1 MNKIKVVSNPYEK
14 KVTFSRYD
22 LSSDNWV
29 TINSENNPNS
39 KLVSA
44 VFQRGF
50 FPFKV
55 YDILKA
61 IEYDYYVPDEKIE
74 LIFEGPNDEKQQL
87 EEALKD
93 ECFSKIILSSSTSY
107 LENARDVLPEINRIF
122 RNLEPLII
130 KNIGESNKEIETQ
143 LKRFSDASGD
153 TVPIC
158 VLGTYSAGKSTFIN
172 ALIGQELLPSA
183 ETPVTAKIYKV
194 TASSYED
201 RAKISFVYKDE
212 RVVLTFHDDQVFYDG
227 LNINDSFGKKVNDIL
242 NTSFDSIISKLSKI
256 LETINNSTDKDVGD
270 IIEILVPFSKGI
282 LGDVGSKI
290 TIFDTPGSNSSTN
303 SKHSDVL
310 ANAMAGMSNGLP
322 VFVTDS
328 SSLDST
334 DNSNL
339 KEKLLS
345 VEGLDERFT
354 MIVVNKAEAAAL
366 SSTNLKSDSFR
377 DRIMRQ
383 AIPIELYAQG
393 IYYVSSILGLGSKLK
408 GHLEGEFYSEQFD
421 TYREKYSNPETK
433 YYKKLYEFD
442 ILPRQMS
449 NTVRATAEKSSDL
462 IYANS
467 GLLTIEDTIKTFVE
481 RYSHYD
487 KCQQAKALL
496 DKLLLKT
503 NAVITEKNEDLRS
516 REAEL
521 EASLDDQKLV
531 IVESLKSTSLS
542 MENDLLIQYPKEMKI
557 FQEDLI
563 KQINKDDV
571 LNRFND
577 IQTEILSLNA
587 TLNLTE
593 HQQIDISNLKLGN
606 ISNEVSNY
614 LSVTRENKTKR
625 INLENLASAQTVE
638 YFRNKFVEEL
648 YFSRVEFERISSIFW
663 ANHASEIKS
672 QFEAIISGDLGLE
685 PEKRQ
690 KLSQLI
696 LSYEEIDFTQ
706 LNLEK
711 FSKEELSYV
720 FRLGDFTLKSS
731 KVNTSGLKKTY
742 NDLFKSKMTEFAGNI
757 CSEHEKAFKMWLFNL
772 TSIIVQN
779 IIEFS
784 PELSALNAKIQ
795 RTKNE
800 VASLEEQQQQIE
812 NYTNQIKRMITWK

>member
-14 KVTFSRYD
+14 IVTFSRYD
-22 LSSDNWV
+22 LSSESWI
-29 TINSENNPNS
+29 TINSENNSNS

-55 YDILKA
+55 YDILKE
-61 IEYDYYVPDEKIE
+61 IENEYSVPDEKLE

-93 ECFSKIILSSSTSY
+93 ERFSNIILSSSTSY

-130 KNIGESNKEIETQ
+130 KNIGESNKEIEAQ

-183 ETPVTAKIYKV
+183 EIPVTAKIYKV
-194 TASSYED
+194 TASPYED
-201 RAKISFVYKDE
+201 RAKISFIFKDD

-227 LNINDSFGKKVNDIL
+227 LNETDAFGKEINEIL
-242 NTSFDSIISKLSKI
+242 NDSFDSIISKLRAV
-256 LETINNSTDKDVGD
+256 LEVINDFADEGVGD
-270 IIEILVPFSKGI
+270 LIEILVPFSKGI
-282 LGDVGSKI
+282 LGDEGSKI

-303 SKHSDVL
+303 SKHSEVL

-339 KEKLLS
+339 KEKLIS

-354 MIVVNKAEAAAL
+354 MIVVNKAEAADL
-366 SSTNLKSDSFR
+366 SLTNFKRDSFR
-377 DRIMRQ
+377 NKIMNQ
-383 AIPIELYAQG
+383 AVPRELYAQG
-393 IYYVSSILGLGSKLK
+393 IYYVSSILGLGAKLK

-433 YYKKLYEFD
+433 YYKKLYDFD

-467 GLLTIEDTIKTFVE
+467 GLLTVE
-481 RYSHYD
+481 
-487 KCQQAKALL
+487 
-496 DKLLLKT
+496 
-503 NAVITEKNEDLRS
+503 
-516 REAEL
+516 
-521 EASLDDQKLV
+521 V
-531 IVESLKSTSLS
+531 IVERLKSTSLS
-542 MENDLLIQYPKEMKI
+542 QKNDLLIKYPKEMKI
-557 FQEDLI
+557 FQEDLM
-563 KQINKDDV
+563 KQINKEDV

-577 IQTEILSLNA
+577 IQTEILSLNP

-593 HQQIDISNLKLGN
+593 HQQIDISNLKLEN
-606 ISNEVSNY
+606 ISNEVSSY
-614 LSVTRENKTKR
+614 FSITRENKTKK
-625 INLENLASAQTVE
+625 INLENLASAQTVD

-648 YFSRVEFERISSIFW
+648 CFSRIEFERISSSFW
-663 ANHASEIKS
+663 SNHASEIKS
-672 QFEAIISGDLGLE
+672 HFERIISGDVGLE

-731 KVNTSGLKKTY
+731 KVNASGLKKTY
-742 NDLFKSKMTEFAGNI
+742 NDLFKSKMTEFTGSI
-757 CSEHEKAFKMWLFNL
+757 CSEHEKAFKIWLVNL

-795 RTKNE
+795 RTRNE

>member
-14 KVTFSRYD
+14 TVTFSRYD

-44 VFQRGF
+44 LFQRGF

-55 YDILKA
+55 YDILKE
-61 IEYDYYVPDEKIE
+61 IENEYSIPDEKLE

-93 ECFSKIILSSSTSY
+93 ELFSNIILSSSTSY

-130 KNIGESNKEIETQ
+130 KNIGESNKEIEAQ

-201 RAKISFVYKDE
+201 RAKFSFVYKDE
-212 RVVLTFHDDQVFYDG
+212 RVILTFHDDQVFCDG
-227 LNINDSFGKKVNDIL
+227 LNVTDPFGKEVNDIL
-242 NTSFDSIISKLSKI
+242 LDSFDSIISKLHAV
-256 LETINNSTDKDVGD
+256 LEVINDFADEGVGD
-270 IIEILVPFSKGI
+270 LIEINVPFSKGI
-282 LGDVGSKI
+282 LGDVSSKI

-303 SKHSDVL
+303 SQHSEVL

-328 SSLDST
+328 SSLDSK

-339 KEKLLS
+339 KEKLIS
-345 VEGLDERFT
+345 VDGLDERFT
-354 MIVVNKAEAAAL
+354 MIVVNKAEAADL
-366 SSTNLKSDSFR
+366 SLANFKRDSFR
-377 DRIMRQ
+377 NKIMKQVVPR
-383 AIPIELYAQG
+383 ELYAQG
-393 IYYVSSILGLGSKLK
+393 IYYVSSILGLGAKLK
-408 GHLEGEFYSEQFD
+408 GHLEGGFYSEQFD

-449 NTVRATAEKSSDL
+449 STVRATAEKSSDL

-467 GLLTIEDTIKTFVE
+467 GLLTIEDTIKTFVD

-503 NAVITEKNEDLRS
+503 NAVITEKNVDLHS

-521 EASLDDQKLV
+521 EANLDDQKFV

-542 MENDLLIQYPKEMKI
+542 MENDLLVQYPKEMKI

-577 IQTEILSLNA
+577 IQSEILSLNA

-614 LSVTRENKTKR
+614 LSLTRENKTKR

-663 ANHASEIKS
+663 ANNASEIKS

-696 LSYEEIDFTQ
+696 LSYEEIDFGQ

-720 FRLGDFTLKSS
+720 FRLGDFTLRSS
-731 KVNTSGLKKTY
+731 KVNASGLKRTF
-742 NDLFKSKMTEFAGNI
+742 NDLFKSKMTEFAGSI

-784 PELSALNAKIQ
+784 PELSVLNAKIQ

>member
-14 KVTFSRYD
+14 TVTFSRYD
-22 LSSDNWV
+22 LSSESWI
-29 TINSENNPNS
+29 TINSENNSNS

-55 YDILKA
+55 YDILKE
-61 IEYDYYVPDEKIE
+61 IENEYSVPDEKIE

-242 NTSFDSIISKLSKI
+242 NTSYDSIISKLSKI

-303 SKHSDVL
+303 RHHSEVL

-696 LSYEEIDFTQ
+696 LSYEEIDFGQ

-720 FRLGDFTLKSS
+720 FRLGDFSLRSS
-731 KVNTSGLKKTY
+731 KVNASGLRSTF
-742 NDLFKSKMTEFAGNI
+742 NDLFKSKMTEFAGSI

>member
-303 SKHSDVL
+303 RHHSEVL

-421 TYREKYSNPETK
+421 TYREKYSNPETE

-696 LSYEEIDFTQ
+696 LSYEEIDFGQ

-720 FRLGDFTLKSS
+720 FRLGDFSLRSS
-731 KVNTSGLKKTY
+731 KVNASGLRSTF
-742 NDLFKSKMTEFAGNI
+742 NDLFKSKMTEFAGSI

>member
-14 KVTFSRYD
+14 TVTFSRYD
-22 LSSDNWV
+22 LSSESWI
-29 TINSENNPNS
+29 TINSENNSNS

-55 YDILKA
+55 YDILKE
-61 IEYDYYVPDEKIE
+61 IENEYAVPDEKLE

-87 EEALKD
+87 DEALKD
-93 ECFSKIILSSSTSY
+93 ERFSNIILSSSTNY

-130 KNIGESNKEIETQ
+130 KNIGESNKEIEAQ

-183 ETPVTAKIYKV
+183 EIPVTAKIYKV
-194 TASSYED
+194 TASLYED
-201 RAKISFVYKDE
+201 RAKISFIFKDD

-227 LNINDSFGKKVNDIL
+227 LNETDAFGKEINEIL
-242 NTSFDSIISKLSKI
+242 NDSFDSIISKLHAV
-256 LETINNSTDKDVGD
+256 LEVINDFADEGVGD
-270 IIEILVPFSKGI
+270 LIEILVPFSKGI

-303 SKHSDVL
+303 SQHSEVL

-328 SSLDST
+328 SSLDSK

-339 KEKLLS
+339 KEKLIS
-345 VEGLDERFT
+345 VDGLDERFT
-354 MIVVNKAEAAAL
+354 MIVVNKAEAADL
-366 SSTNLKSDSFR
+366 SLANFKRDSFR
-377 DRIMRQ
+377 NKIMNQVVPR
-383 AIPIELYAQG
+383 ELYAQG

-408 GHLEGEFYSEQFD
+408 GHLEGGFYSEQFD

-467 GLLTIEDTIKTFVE
+467 GLLTIEDSIKTFVD

-503 NAVITEKNEDLRS
+503 NAVIAEKNEDLHS

-521 EASLDDQKLV
+521 EANLDDQKSV
-531 IVESLKSTSLS
+531 IVERLKSTSLS
-542 MENDLLIQYPKEMKI
+542 QKNDLFIKYPKEMKI
-557 FQEDLI
+557 FQERLM
-563 KQINKDDV
+563 KQIEKGDV
-571 LNRFND
+571 LNRYNE
-577 IQTEILSLNA
+577 IHKEILSLNP

-606 ISNEVSNY
+606 ISNEFSNY
-614 LSVTRENKTKR
+614 LSVTRENKTKK
-625 INLENLASAQTVE
+625 ITIENLASAQTVDC
-638 YFRNKFVEEL
+638 FRNQFVEEL
-648 YFSRVEFERISSIFW
+648 YLSRVEFERISSSFW

-690 KLSQLI
+690 KLSHLI
-696 LSYEEIDFTQ
+696 LSYEEINFGQ

-720 FRLGDFTLKSS
+720 FRLGDFTLRSS
-731 KVNTSGLKKTY
+731 KVNASGLKRTF
-742 NDLFKSKMTEFAGNI
+742 NDLFKSKMTEFAGSI

>member
-1 MNKIKVVSNPYEK
+1 M
-14 KVTFSRYD
+14 
-22 LSSDNWV
+22 
-29 TINSENNPNS
+29 
-39 KLVSA
+39 
-44 VFQRGF
+44 
-50 FPFKV
+50 
-55 YDILKA
+55 
-61 IEYDYYVPDEKIE
+61 
-74 LIFEGPNDEKQQL
+74 
-87 EEALKD
+87 
-93 ECFSKIILSSSTSY
+93 
-107 LENARDVLPEINRIF
+107 
-122 RNLEPLII
+122 
-130 KNIGESNKEIETQ
+130 
-143 LKRFSDASGD
+143 
-153 TVPIC
+153 
-158 VLGTYSAGKSTFIN
+158 
-172 ALIGQELLPSA
+172 
-183 ETPVTAKIYKV
+183 
-194 TASSYED
+194 
-201 RAKISFVYKDE
+201 
-212 RVVLTFHDDQVFYDG
+212 
-227 LNINDSFGKKVNDIL
+227 
-242 NTSFDSIISKLSKI
+242 
-256 LETINNSTDKDVGD
+256 
-270 IIEILVPFSKGI
+270 
-282 LGDVGSKI
+282 
-290 TIFDTPGSNSSTN
+290 
-303 SKHSDVL
+303 
-310 ANAMAGMSNGLP
+310 
-322 VFVTDS
+322 
-328 SSLDST
+328 
-334 DNSNL
+334 
-339 KEKLLS
+339 
-345 VEGLDERFT
+345 
-354 MIVVNKAEAAAL
+354 
-366 SSTNLKSDSFR
+366 
-377 DRIMRQ
+377 
-383 AIPIELYAQG
+383 
-393 IYYVSSILGLGSKLK
+393 
-408 GHLEGEFYSEQFD
+408 
-421 TYREKYSNPETK
+421 
-433 YYKKLYEFD
+433 YEFD

-696 LSYEEIDFTQ
+696 LSYEEIDFGQ

-720 FRLGDFTLKSS
+720 FRLGDFSLRSS
-731 KVNTSGLKKTY
+731 KVNASGLRSTF
-742 NDLFKSKMTEFAGNI
+742 NDLFKSKMTEFAGSI

>member
-14 KVTFSRYD
+14 TVTFSRYD

-29 TINSENNPNS
+29 TINSDNNSNS

-55 YDILKA
+55 YDILKE
-61 IEYDYYVPDEKIE
+61 IENEYSVPDEKLE

-93 ECFSKIILSSSTSY
+93 ERFSNIILSSSTSY

-130 KNIGESNKEIETQ
+130 KNIGESNKEIEAQ

-194 TASSYED
+194 TASTYED
-201 RAKISFVYKDE
+201 RAKISFIFKDE
-212 RVVLTFHDDQVFYDG
+212 RVGLSFYDDQVFYDG
-227 LNINDSFGKKVNDIL
+227 LNETDAFGKEINEIL
-242 NTSFDSIISKLSKI
+242 NESFDSIISKLHAV
-256 LETINNSTDKDVGD
+256 LEVINDFADEGVGD
-270 IIEILVPFSKGI
+270 LIEILVPFSKGI

-303 SKHSDVL
+303 SQHSEVL

-339 KEKLLS
+339 KEKLIS

-354 MIVVNKAEAAAL
+354 MIVVNKAEAADL
-366 SSTNLKSDSFR
+366 SLTNFKRDSFR
-377 DRIMRQ
+377 NKIMNQ
-383 AIPIELYAQG
+383 AVPRELYAQG
-393 IYYVSSILGLGSKLK
+393 IYYVSSILGLGAKLN

-467 GLLTIEDTIKTFVE
+467 GLLTIEDSIKTFVD

-496 DKLLLKT
+496 DKLLLRT

-521 EASLDDQKLV
+521 EANLDGQKSV
-531 IVESLKSTSLS
+531 IVERLKSTSLS
-542 MENDLLIQYPKEMKI
+542 QKKDLLIKYPKEMKI
-557 FQEDLI
+557 FQEDLM
-563 KQINKDDV
+563 KQINKEDV

-577 IQTEILSLNA
+577 IQTEILSLNP

-593 HQQIDISNLKLGN
+593 HQQIDISNLKLEN
-606 ISNEVSNY
+606 ISNEVSSY
-614 LSVTRENKTKR
+614 FSITRENKTKK
-625 INLENLASAQTVE
+625 INLENLASAQTVD

-648 YFSRVEFERISSIFW
+648 CFSRIDFERISSSFW
-663 ANHASEIKS
+663 SNHASEIKS
-672 QFEAIISGDLGLE
+672 HFERIISGDVGLE

-731 KVNTSGLKKTY
+731 KVNASGLKKTY
-742 NDLFKSKMTEFAGNI
+742 NDLFKSKMTEFTGSI

-784 PELSALNAKIQ
+784 PELSALNVKIQ
-795 RTKNE
+795 RTRNE

>member
-14 KVTFSRYD
+14 IVTFSRYD
-22 LSSDNWV
+22 LSSESWI
-29 TINSENNPNS
+29 TINSENNSNS

-55 YDILKA
+55 YDILKE
-61 IEYDYYVPDEKIE
+61 IENEYSVPDEKLEI
-74 LIFEGPNDEKQQL
+74 IFEGPNDEKQQL
-87 EEALKD
+87 DEALKD
-93 ECFSKIILSSSTSY
+93 ERFSNIILSSSTNY

-130 KNIGESNKEIETQ
+130 KNIGESNKEIEAQ

-183 ETPVTAKIYKV
+183 EIPVTAKIYKV
-194 TASSYED
+194 TASLYED
-201 RAKISFVYKDE
+201 RAKISFIFKDD

-227 LNINDSFGKKVNDIL
+227 LNETDAFGKEINEIL
-242 NTSFDSIISKLSKI
+242 NDSFDSIISKLHAV
-256 LETINNSTDKDVGD
+256 LEVINDFADEGVGD
-270 IIEILVPFSKGI
+270 LIEILVPFSKGI

-303 SKHSDVL
+303 SQHSEVL

-328 SSLDST
+328 SSLDSK

-339 KEKLLS
+339 KEKLIS
-345 VEGLDERFT
+345 VDGLDERFT
-354 MIVVNKAEAAAL
+354 MIVVNKAEAADL
-366 SSTNLKSDSFR
+366 SLANFKRDSFR
-377 DRIMRQ
+377 NKIMNQVVPR
-383 AIPIELYAQG
+383 ELYAQG

-408 GHLEGEFYSEQFD
+408 GHLEGGFYSEQFD

-467 GLLTIEDTIKTFVE
+467 GLLTIEDSIKTFVD

-503 NAVITEKNEDLRS
+503 NAVIAEKNEDLHS

-521 EASLDDQKLV
+521 EANLDDQKSV
-531 IVESLKSTSLS
+531 IVERLKSTSLS
-542 MENDLLIQYPKEMKI
+542 QKNDLLIKYPKEMKI
-557 FQEDLI
+557 FQERLM
-563 KQINKDDV
+563 KQIEKGDV
-571 LNRFND
+571 LNRYNE
-577 IQTEILSLNA
+577 IHKEILSLNP

-606 ISNEVSNY
+606 ISNEFSNY
-614 LSVTRENKTKR
+614 LSVTRENKTKK
-625 INLENLASAQTVE
+625 ITIENLASAQTVDC
-638 YFRNKFVEEL
+638 FRNQFVEEL
-648 YFSRVEFERISSIFW
+648 YLSRVEFERISSSFW

-690 KLSQLI
+690 KLSHLI
-696 LSYEEIDFTQ
+696 LSYEEINFGQ

-720 FRLGDFTLKSS
+720 FRLGDFTLRSS
-731 KVNTSGLKKTY
+731 KVNASGLKRTF
-742 NDLFKSKMTEFAGNI
+742 NDLFKSKMTEFAGSI

>member
-14 KVTFSRYD
+14 TVTFSRYD
-22 LSSDNWV
+22 LSSESWI
-29 TINSENNPNS
+29 TINSENNSNS

-55 YDILKA
+55 YDILKE
-61 IEYDYYVPDEKIE
+61 IENEYAVPDEKLE

-87 EEALKD
+87 DEALKD
-93 ECFSKIILSSSTSY
+93 ERFSNIILSSSTNY

-130 KNIGESNKEIETQ
+130 KNIGESNKEIEAQ

-194 TASSYED
+194 TASTYED
-201 RAKISFVYKDE
+201 RAKISFIFKDE
-212 RVVLTFHDDQVFYDG
+212 RVVLSFYDDQVFYDG
-227 LNINDSFGKKVNDIL
+227 LNETDAFGKEINEIL
-242 NTSFDSIISKLSKI
+242 NESFDSIISKLHAV
-256 LETINNSTDKDVGD
+256 LEVINDFADEGVGD
-270 IIEILVPFSKGI
+270 LIEILVPFSKGI

-303 SKHSDVL
+303 SQHSEVL

-328 SSLDST
+328 SSLDSK

-339 KEKLLS
+339 KEKLIS
-345 VEGLDERFT
+345 VDGLDERFT
-354 MIVVNKAEAAAL
+354 MIVVNKAEAADL
-366 SSTNLKSDSFR
+366 SLANFKRDSFR
-377 DRIMRQ
+377 NKIMNQVVPR
-383 AIPIELYAQG
+383 ELYAQG

-408 GHLEGEFYSEQFD
+408 GHLEGGFYSEQFD

-467 GLLTIEDTIKTFVE
+467 GLLTIEDSIKTFVD

-496 DKLLLKT
+496 DKLLLRT

-521 EASLDDQKLV
+521 EANLDGQKSV
-531 IVESLKSTSLS
+531 IVERLKSTSLS
-542 MENDLLIQYPKEMKI
+542 QKNDLLIKYPKEMQI
-557 FQEDLI
+557 FQEQLMKHI
-563 KQINKDDV
+563 EKDDV
-571 LNRFND
+571 LDRYNE
-577 IQTEILSLNA
+577 IHKEILSLNP

-606 ISNEVSNY
+606 ISNEFSNY
-614 LSVTRENKTKR
+614 LSVTRENKTKK
-625 INLENLASAQTVE
+625 ITIENLASAQTVDC
-638 YFRNKFVEEL
+638 FRNQFVEEL
-648 YFSRVEFERISSIFW
+648 YLSRVEFERISSSFW

-690 KLSQLI
+690 KLSHLI
-696 LSYEEIDFTQ
+696 LSYEEINFGQ

-720 FRLGDFTLKSS
+720 FRLGDFTLRSS
-731 KVNTSGLKKTY
+731 KVNASGLKRTF
-742 NDLFKSKMTEFAGNI
+742 NDLFKSKMTEFAGSI

>member
-14 KVTFSRYD
+14 TVTFSRYD
-22 LSSDNWV
+22 LSSESWI
-29 TINSENNPNS
+29 TINSENNSNS

-55 YDILKA
+55 YDILKE
-61 IEYDYYVPDEKIE
+61 IENEYSVPDEKLE

-93 ECFSKIILSSSTSY
+93 ERFSNIILSSSTSY

-130 KNIGESNKEIETQ
+130 KNIGESNKEIEAQ

-194 TASSYED
+194 TASPYED
-201 RAKISFVYKDE
+201 RAKISFVFKDE
-212 RVVLTFHDDQVFYDG
+212 RVVLSFYDDQVFYDG
-227 LNINDSFGKKVNDIL
+227 LNETDAFGKEINEIL
-242 NTSFDSIISKLSKI
+242 NESFDSIISKLHAV
-256 LETINNSTDKDVGD
+256 LEVINDFADEGVGD
-270 IIEILVPFSKGI
+270 LIEILVPFSKGI
-282 LGDVGSKI
+282 LGDVDSKI

-303 SKHSDVL
+303 SQHSEVL
-310 ANAMAGMSNGLP
+310 VNAMAGMSNGLP

-339 KEKLLS
+339 KEKLIS

-377 DRIMRQ
+377 DRIMNQ
-383 AIPIELYAQG
+383 AIPRELYAQG
-393 IYYVSSILGLGSKLK
+393 IYYVSSILGLGAKLN

-467 GLLTIEDTIKTFVE
+467 GLLTIEDSIKTFVD

-496 DKLLLKT
+496 DKLLLRT
-503 NAVITEKNEDLRS
+503 NAVIAEKNEDLRS

-521 EASLDDQKLV
+521 EANLDGKKSV
-531 IVESLKSTSLS
+531 IVERLKSTSLS
-542 MENDLLIQYPKEMKI
+542 QKNDLLIKYPKEMKI
-557 FQEDLI
+557 FQEDLM

-577 IQTEILSLNA
+577 IQTEILSLNP

-614 LSVTRENKTKR
+614 FGVTRENKTKK
-625 INLENLASAQTVE
+625 INLENLASAQTVD

-648 YFSRVEFERISSIFW
+648 YFSRIEFERISSSFW
-663 ANHASEIKS
+663 SNHASEIKS
-672 QFEAIISGDLGLE
+672 HFERIISGDLGLE

-731 KVNTSGLKKTY
+731 KVNASGLKKTY
-742 NDLFKSKMTEFAGNI
+742 NDLFKSKMTEFAGSI

>member
-1 MNKIKVVSNPYEK
+1 MNKIKVISNPYEK
-14 KVTFSRYD
+14 TVTFSRYD

-29 TINSENNPNS
+29 TINSENNSNS
-39 KLVSA
+39 KLVSSL
-44 VFQRGF
+44 FQRGF

-55 YDILKA
+55 YDILKE
-61 IEYDYYVPDEKIE
+61 IENEYSIPDEKLE

-93 ECFSKIILSSSTSY
+93 ERFSNIILSSSTNY

-183 ETPVTAKIYKV
+183 ETPVTSKIYKV

-227 LNINDSFGKKVNDIL
+227 LNETDVFGKELNEILNDSFE
-242 NTSFDSIISKLSKI
+242 SIVSKI
-256 LETINNSTDKDVGD
+256 HAVLEVINDFADEGVGD
-270 IIEILVPFSKGI
+270 LIEILVPFSKGI
-282 LGDVGSKI
+282 LGDIGSKI

-303 SKHSDVL
+303 SQHSEVL
-310 ANAMAGMSNGLP
+310 ANAMEGMSNGLP

-339 KEKLLS
+339 KERLIS

-354 MIVVNKAEAAAL
+354 MIVVNKAEAADL
-366 SSTNLKSDSFR
+366 SLTNFKRESFR
-377 DRIMRQ
+377 NKIMNQ
-383 AIPIELYAQG
+383 AVPRELYAQG

-449 NTVRATAEKSSDL
+449 STVRATAEKSSDL

-467 GLLTIEDTIKTFVE
+467 GLLTIEDTIKTFVD

-516 REAEL
+516 RETEL

-563 KQINKDDV
+563 KQINKDNV

-614 LSVTRENKTKR
+614 FSISRENKTKK

-648 YFSRVEFERISSIFW
+648 YFSRVEFERISSSFW

-696 LSYEEIDFTQ
+696 LSYEEIDFGQ

-720 FRLGDFTLKSS
+720 FRLGDFTLRSS
-731 KVNTSGLKKTY
+731 KVNASGLKRTF
-742 NDLFKSKMTEFAGNI
+742 NDLFKSKMTEFAGSI

>member
-14 KVTFSRYD
+14 TVTFSRYD
-22 LSSDNWV
+22 LSSESWI
-29 TINSENNPNS
+29 TINSENNSNS

-55 YDILKA
+55 YDILKE
-61 IEYDYYVPDEKIE
+61 IENEYSVPDEKLEI
-74 LIFEGPNDEKQQL
+74 IFEGPNDEKQQL

-93 ECFSKIILSSSTSY
+93 ERFSNIILSSSTSY

-130 KNIGESNKEIETQ
+130 KNIGESNKEIEAQ

-194 TASSYED
+194 TASTYED
-201 RAKISFVYKDE
+201 RAKISFIFKDE
-212 RVVLTFHDDQVFYDG
+212 RVGLSFYDDQVFYDG
-227 LNINDSFGKKVNDIL
+227 LNETDAFGKEINEIL
-242 NTSFDSIISKLSKI
+242 NESFDSIISKLHAV
-256 LETINNSTDKDVGD
+256 LEVINDFADEGVGD
-270 IIEILVPFSKGI
+270 LIEILVPFSKGI

-303 SKHSDVL
+303 SQHSEVL

-339 KEKLLS
+339 KEKLIS

-354 MIVVNKAEAAAL
+354 MIVVNKAEAADL
-366 SSTNLKSDSFR
+366 SLTNFKRDSFR
-377 DRIMRQ
+377 NKIMNQ
-383 AIPIELYAQG
+383 AVPRELYAQG
-393 IYYVSSILGLGSKLK
+393 IYYVSSILGLGAKLNW
-408 GHLEGEFYSEQFD
+408 HLEGEFYSEQFD

-442 ILPRQMS
+442 ILPKQMS

-467 GLLTIEDTIKTFVE
+467 GLLTIEDSIKTFVD

-496 DKLLLKT
+496 DKLLLRT

-521 EASLDDQKLV
+521 EANLDGQKSV
-531 IVESLKSTSLS
+531 IVERLKSTSLS
-542 MENDLLIQYPKEMKI
+542 QKNDLLIKYPKEMKI
-557 FQEDLI
+557 FQERLM
-563 KQINKDDV
+563 KQIEKGDV
-571 LNRFND
+571 LDRYNE
-577 IQTEILSLNA
+577 IHKEILSLNP

-614 LSVTRENKTKR
+614 FSVTRENKTKK
-625 INLENLASAQTVE
+625 INLENLASAQTVD

-648 YFSRVEFERISSIFW
+648 YFSRIEFERISSSFW
-663 ANHASEIKS
+663 SNHASEIKS
-672 QFEAIISGDLGLE
+672 HFERIISGDLGLE

-731 KVNTSGLKKTY
+731 KVNASGLKRTY
-742 NDLFKSKMTEFAGNI
+742 NDLFKSKMTEFAGSI
-757 CSEHEKAFKMWLFNL
+757 CSEHEKAFKIWLVNL

-784 PELSALNAKIQ
+784 PELSALNTKIQ
-795 RTKNE
+795 RTRNE

-812 NYTNQIKRMITWK
+812 NYTNQIKQMITWK

>member
-14 KVTFSRYD
+14 TVTFCRYD
-22 LSSDNWV
+22 LSSESWI
-29 TINSENNPNS
+29 TINSENNSNS

-55 YDILKA
+55 YDILKE
-61 IEYDYYVPDEKIE
+61 IENEYAVPDEKLE

-87 EEALKD
+87 DEALKD
-93 ECFSKIILSSSTSY
+93 ERFSNIILSSSTNY

-130 KNIGESNKEIETQ
+130 KNIGESNKEIEAQ

-183 ETPVTAKIYKV
+183 ETPVTAKIYKI
-194 TASSYED
+194 TASTYED
-201 RAKISFVYKDE
+201 RAKISFIFKDD

-227 LNINDSFGKKVNDIL
+227 LNETDAFGKEINEIL
-242 NTSFDSIISKLSKI
+242 NDSFDSIISKLHAV
-256 LETINNSTDKDVGD
+256 LEVINDFADEGVGD
-270 IIEILVPFSKGI
+270 LIEILVPFSKGI

-303 SKHSDVL
+303 SQHSEVL

-328 SSLDST
+328 SSLDSK

-339 KEKLLS
+339 KEKLIS
-345 VEGLDERFT
+345 VDGLDERFT
-354 MIVVNKAEAAAL
+354 MIVVNKAEAADL
-366 SSTNLKSDSFR
+366 SLANFKRDSFR
-377 DRIMRQ
+377 NKIMNQVVPR
-383 AIPIELYAQG
+383 ELYAQG

-408 GHLEGEFYSEQFD
+408 GHLEGGFYSEQFD

-467 GLLTIEDTIKTFVE
+467 GLLTIEDSIKTFVD

-503 NAVITEKNEDLRS
+503 NAVIAEKNEDLHS

-521 EASLDDQKLV
+521 EANLDDQKSV
-531 IVESLKSTSLS
+531 IVERLKSTSLS
-542 MENDLLIQYPKEMKI
+542 QKNDLLIKYPKEMKI
-557 FQEDLI
+557 FQERLM
-563 KQINKDDV
+563 KQIEKGDV
-571 LNRFND
+571 LNRYNE
-577 IQTEILSLNA
+577 IHKEILSLNP

-606 ISNEVSNY
+606 ISNEFSNY
-614 LSVTRENKTKR
+614 LSVTRENKTKK
-625 INLENLASAQTVE
+625 ITIENLASAQTVDC
-638 YFRNKFVEEL
+638 FRNQFVEEL
-648 YFSRVEFERISSIFW
+648 YLSRVEFERISSSFW

-690 KLSQLI
+690 KLSHLI
-696 LSYEEIDFTQ
+696 LSYEEINFGQ

-720 FRLGDFTLKSS
+720 FRLGDFTLRSS
-731 KVNTSGLKKTY
+731 KVNASGLKRTF
-742 NDLFKSKMTEFAGNI
+742 NDLFKSKMTEFAGSI

>member
-14 KVTFSRYD
+14 TVTFSRYD
-22 LSSDNWV
+22 LSSESWI
-29 TINSENNPNS
+29 TINSENNSNS

-55 YDILKA
+55 YDILKE
-61 IEYDYYVPDEKIE
+61 IENEYAVPDEKLE

-87 EEALKD
+87 DEALKD
-93 ECFSKIILSSSTSY
+93 ERFSNIILSSSTNY

-130 KNIGESNKEIETQ
+130 KNIGESNKEIEAQ

-183 ETPVTAKIYKV
+183 ETPVTAKIYKI
-194 TASSYED
+194 TASTYED
-201 RAKISFVYKDE
+201 RAKISFIFKDD

-227 LNINDSFGKKVNDIL
+227 LNETDAFGKEINEIL
-242 NTSFDSIISKLSKI
+242 NDSFDSIISKLHAV
-256 LETINNSTDKDVGD
+256 LEVINDFADEGVGD
-270 IIEILVPFSKGI
+270 LIEILVPFSKGI

-303 SKHSDVL
+303 SQHSEVL

-328 SSLDST
+328 SSLDSK

-339 KEKLLS
+339 KEKLIS
-345 VEGLDERFT
+345 VDGLDERFT
-354 MIVVNKAEAAAL
+354 MIVVNKAEAADL
-366 SSTNLKSDSFR
+366 SLANFKRDSFR
-377 DRIMRQ
+377 NKIMNQVVPR
-383 AIPIELYAQG
+383 ELYAQG

-408 GHLEGEFYSEQFD
+408 GHLEGGFYSEQFD

-467 GLLTIEDTIKTFVE
+467 GLLTIEDSIKTFVD

-503 NAVITEKNEDLRS
+503 NAVIAEKNEDLHS

-521 EASLDDQKLV
+521 EANLDDQKSV
-531 IVESLKSTSLS
+531 IVERLKSTSLS
-542 MENDLLIQYPKEMKI
+542 QKNDLLIKYPKEMKI
-557 FQEDLI
+557 FQERLM
-563 KQINKDDV
+563 KQIEKGDV
-571 LNRFND
+571 LNRYNE
-577 IQTEILSLNA
+577 IHKEILSLNP

-606 ISNEVSNY
+606 ISNEFSNY
-614 LSVTRENKTKR
+614 LSVTRENKTKK
-625 INLENLASAQTVE
+625 ITIENLASAQTVDC
-638 YFRNKFVEEL
+638 FRNQFVEEL
-648 YFSRVEFERISSIFW
+648 YLSRVEFERISSSFW

-690 KLSQLI
+690 KLSHLI
-696 LSYEEIDFTQ
+696 LSYEEINFGQ

-720 FRLGDFTLKSS
+720 FRLGDFTLRSS
-731 KVNTSGLKKTY
+731 KVNASGLKRTF
-742 NDLFKSKMTEFAGNI
+742 NDLFKSKMTKFAGSI

>member
-14 KVTFSRYD
+14 TVTFSRYD
-22 LSSDNWV
+22 LSSESWI
-29 TINSENNPNS
+29 TINSENNSNS

-55 YDILKA
+55 YDILKE
-61 IEYDYYVPDEKIE
+61 IENEYSVPDEKLEI
-74 LIFEGPNDEKQQL
+74 IFEGPNDEKQQL

-93 ECFSKIILSSSTSY
+93 ERFSNIILSSSTSY
-107 LENARDVLPEINRIF
+107 LENARDVLPEINRFF

-130 KNIGESNKEIETQ
+130 KNIGESNKEIEAQ

-194 TASSYED
+194 TASTYED
-201 RAKISFVYKDE
+201 RAKISFIFKDE
-212 RVVLTFHDDQVFYDG
+212 RVGLSFYDDQVFYDG
-227 LNINDSFGKKVNDIL
+227 LNETDAFGKEINEIL
-242 NTSFDSIISKLSKI
+242 NESFDSIISKLHAV
-256 LETINNSTDKDVGD
+256 LEVINDFADEGVGD
-270 IIEILVPFSKGI
+270 LIEILVPFSKGI

-290 TIFDTPGSNSSTN
+290 TIFDTSGSNSSTN
-303 SKHSDVL
+303 SQHSEVL

-339 KEKLLS
+339 KEKLIS

-354 MIVVNKAEAAAL
+354 MIVVNKAEAADL
-366 SSTNLKSDSFR
+366 SLTNFKRDSFR
-377 DRIMRQ
+377 NKIMNQ
-383 AIPIELYAQG
+383 AVPRELYAQG
-393 IYYVSSILGLGSKLK
+393 IYYVSSILGLGAKLN

-467 GLLTIEDTIKTFVE
+467 GLLTIEDSIKTFVD

-496 DKLLLKT
+496 DKLLLRT

-521 EASLDDQKLV
+521 EANLDGQKSV
-531 IVESLKSTSLS
+531 IVERLKSTSLS
-542 MENDLLIQYPKEMKI
+542 PKNDLLIKYPKEMKI
-557 FQEDLI
+557 FQERLM
-563 KQINKDDV
+563 KQIEKGDV
-571 LNRFND
+571 LDRYNE
-577 IQTEILSLNA
+577 IHKEILSLNP

-614 LSVTRENKTKR
+614 FSVTRENKTKK
-625 INLENLASAQTVE
+625 INLENLASAQTVD

-648 YFSRVEFERISSIFW
+648 YFSRIEFERISSSFW
-663 ANHASEIKS
+663 SNHASEIKS
-672 QFEAIISGDLGLE
+672 HFERIISGDLGLE

-731 KVNTSGLKKTY
+731 KVNASGLKRTY
-742 NDLFKSKMTEFAGNI
+742 NDLFKSKMTEFAGSI
-757 CSEHEKAFKMWLFNL
+757 CSEHEKAFKIWLVNL

-784 PELSALNAKIQ
+784 PELSALNTKIQ
-795 RTKNE
+795 RTRNE

-812 NYTNQIKRMITWK
+812 NYTNQIKQMITWK

>member
-14 KVTFSRYD
+14 TVTFSRYD
-22 LSSDNWV
+22 LSSDKWV
-29 TINSENNPNS
+29 TINSENNSNS

-55 YDILKA
+55 HDILKE
-61 IEYDYYVPDEKIE
+61 IESEYSIPDEKLE

-93 ECFSKIILSSSTSY
+93 EQFSSFILSSSTSY

-130 KNIGESNKEIETQ
+130 KNIGESNKEIEAQ

-212 RVVLTFHDDQVFYDG
+212 RVILTFHDDQVFCDG
-227 LNINDSFGKKVNDIL
+227 LNVTDAFGKEVNDIL
-242 NTSFDSIISKLSKI
+242 TDSFDSIISKLHAV
-256 LETINNSTDKDVGD
+256 LEVINDFADEGVGD
-270 IIEILVPFSKGI
+270 LIEILVPFSKGI
-282 LGDVGSKI
+282 LGDIGSKI

-303 SKHSDVL
+303 SQHSEVL

-339 KEKLLS
+339 KEKLIS

-354 MIVVNKAEAAAL
+354 MIVVNKAEAADL
-366 SSTNLKSDSFR
+366 SLTNFKRESFR
-377 DRIMRQ
+377 NKIMNQ
-383 AIPIELYAQG
+383 AVPRELYAQG
-393 IYYVSSILGLGSKLK
+393 IYYVSSILGLGAKLK

-421 TYREKYSNPETK
+421 TYKEKYSNPETK

-449 NTVRATAEKSSDL
+449 STVRATAEKSSDL

-467 GLLTIEDTIKTFVE
+467 GLLTIEDTIKTFVD

-503 NAVITEKNEDLRS
+503 NAVITDKNEDLRS

-521 EASLDDQKLV
+521 KANLDDQKLV

-563 KQINKDDV
+563 KQIDKEDV
-571 LNRFND
+571 LKRFND

-606 ISNEVSNY
+606 ISNEFSNY
-614 LSVTRENKTKR
+614 LSVTRENKTKK
-625 INLENLASAQTVE
+625 INLENLASAQTVD

-648 YFSRVEFERISSIFW
+648 YFSRIEFERISSSFW
-663 ANHASEIKS
+663 SNHASEIKS
-672 QFEAIISGDLGLE
+672 HFERIISGDLGLE

-731 KVNTSGLKKTY
+731 KVNASGLKKTY
-742 NDLFKSKMTEFAGNI
+742 NDLFKSKMTEFAGSI
-757 CSEHEKAFKMWLFNL
+757 CSEHEKAFKIWLVNL

-784 PELSALNAKIQ
+784 PELSALNTKIQ
-795 RTKNE
+795 KTRNE

-812 NYTNQIKRMITWK
+812 NYTNQIKQMITWK

>member
-303 SKHSDVL
+303 RHHSEVL

-503 NAVITEKNEDLRS
+503 NAVITDKNEDLRS

-696 LSYEEIDFTQ
+696 LSYEEIDFGQ

-720 FRLGDFTLKSS
+720 FRLGDFSLRSS
-731 KVNTSGLKKTY
+731 KVNASGLRSTF
-742 NDLFKSKMTEFAGNI
+742 NDLFKSKMTEFAGSI

>member
-14 KVTFSRYD
+14 TVTFSRYD

-29 TINSENNPNS
+29 AINSENNSNS

-55 YDILKA
+55 YDILKE
-61 IEYDYYVPDEKIE
+61 IENEYSIPDEKLE
-74 LIFEGPNDEKQQL
+74 LTFEGPNDEKQQL

-93 ECFSKIILSSSTSY
+93 EQFSNIILSSSTSY
-107 LENARDVLPEINRIF
+107 LENARDVLPEVNRIF

-130 KNIGESNKEIETQ
+130 KNIGESNKEIEAQ

-212 RVVLTFHDDQVFYDG
+212 RVILTFHDDQVFYDG
-227 LNINDSFGKKVNDIL
+227 LNETDVFGKAINDIL
-242 NTSFDSIISKLSKI
+242 NDSFDSIISKI
-256 LETINNSTDKDVGD
+256 HAVLEVINDFADEGVGD
-270 IIEILVPFSKGI
+270 LIEILVPFSKGI
-282 LGDVGSKI
+282 LGDIGSKI

-303 SKHSDVL
+303 SQHSEVL

-339 KEKLLS
+339 KEKLIS

-354 MIVVNKAEAAAL
+354 MIVVNKAEAADL
-366 SSTNLKSDSFR
+366 SLTNFKRESFR
-377 DRIMRQ
+377 NKIMNQ
-383 AIPIELYAQG
+383 AVPRELYAQG
-393 IYYVSSILGLGSKLK
+393 IYYVSSILGLGAKLN

-449 NTVRATAEKSSDL
+449 STVRATAEKSSDL

-467 GLLTIEDTIKTFVE
+467 GLLTIEDTIKTFVN

-503 NAVITEKNEDLRS
+503 NVVIAEKNEDLHS

-521 EASLDDQKLV
+521 EANLDDQKFV

-542 MENDLLIQYPKEMKI
+542 MKNDLLIQYPKEMKI

-563 KQINKDDV
+563 KQIDKEDV
-571 LNRFND
+571 LKRFND

-614 LSVTRENKTKR
+614 LSVTRENKTKK

-648 YFSRVEFERISSIFW
+648 YFSRVDFERISSSFW
-663 ANHASEIKS
+663 ANHAFEIKS

-696 LSYEEIDFTQ
+696 LSYEEIDFGQ

-720 FRLGDFTLKSS
+720 FRLGDFSLRSS
-731 KVNTSGLKKTY
+731 KVNAAGLKSTF
-742 NDLFKSKMTEFAGNI
+742 NDLFKSKMTEFAGSI

>member
-14 KVTFSRYD
+14 TVTFSRYD
-22 LSSDNWV
+22 LSIDNWV
-29 TINSENNPNS
+29 TINSENNSNS

-55 YDILKA
+55 HDILKE
-61 IEYDYYVPDEKIE
+61 IEREYSIPDEKLE

-93 ECFSKIILSSSTSY
+93 EQFSNFILSSSTSY

-130 KNIGESNKEIETQ
+130 KNIGESNKEIEAQ

-227 LNINDSFGKKVNDIL
+227 LNETDVFGKELNEILNDSFE
-242 NTSFDSIISKLSKI
+242 SIVSKI
-256 LETINNSTDKDVGD
+256 HAVLEVINDFADEGVGD
-270 IIEILVPFSKGI
+270 LIEILVPFSKGI
-282 LGDVGSKI
+282 LGDIGSKI

-303 SKHSDVL
+303 SQHSEVL

-339 KEKLLS
+339 KEKLIS

-354 MIVVNKAEAAAL
+354 MIVVNKAEAADL
-366 SSTNLKSDSFR
+366 SLTNFKRESFR
-377 DRIMRQ
+377 NKIMNQ
-383 AIPIELYAQG
+383 AVPRELYAQG
-393 IYYVSSILGLGSKLK
+393 IYYVSSILGLGAKLN

-449 NTVRATAEKSSDL
+449 STVRATAEKSSDL

-467 GLLTIEDTIKTFVE
+467 GLLTIEDTIKTFVD

-503 NAVITEKNEDLRS
+503 NAVITEKNEDLHS

-521 EASLDDQKLV
+521 EAKLDDQKLV

-542 MENDLLIQYPKEMKI
+542 MGNDLLIQYPKEMKI
-557 FQEDLI
+557 FQERLM
-563 KQINKDDV
+563 KQIEKGDV
-571 LNRFND
+571 LDRYNE
-577 IQTEILSLNA
+577 IHKEILSLNP

-614 LSVTRENKTKR
+614 LSVTRENKTKK
-625 INLENLASAQTVE
+625 INLEKLASAQTVE

-648 YFSRVEFERISSIFW
+648 YFSRIEFERISSSFW

-696 LSYEEIDFTQ
+696 LSYEEIDFGQ

-720 FRLGDFTLKSS
+720 FRLGDFSLRSS
-731 KVNTSGLKKTY
+731 KVNASGLKSTF
-742 NDLFKSKMTEFAGNI
+742 NDLFKSKMTEFAGSI

>member
-14 KVTFSRYD
+14 TVTFCRYD
-22 LSSDNWV
+22 LSSESWI
-29 TINSENNPNS
+29 TINSENNSNS

-55 YDILKA
+55 YDILKE
-61 IEYDYYVPDEKIE
+61 IENEYSVPDEKLE

-93 ECFSKIILSSSTSY
+93 ERFSNIILSSSTSY

-122 RNLEPLII
+122 KNLEPLII

-212 RVVLTFHDDQVFYDG
+212 RVVLTFHDNQVFYDG
-227 LNINDSFGKKVNDIL
+227 LNVTDSFGKKVDGIL
-242 NTSFDSIISKLSKI
+242 NTSFDSIISKLHAV
-256 LETINNSTDKDVGD
+256 LEVINDSADQGVGD
-270 IIEILVPFSKGI
+270 LIEVLVPFSKGI

-303 SKHSDVL
+303 SQHSEVL

-334 DNSNL
+334 DNSKL
-339 KEKLLS
+339 KEKLIS

-354 MIVVNKAEAAAL
+354 MIVVNKAEAADL

-377 DRIMRQ
+377 DRIMKQ
-383 AIPIELYAQG
+383 AIPSKLYAQG
-393 IYYVSSILGLGSKLK
+393 IYYVSSILGLGAKLK

-449 NTVRATAEKSSDL
+449 STVRETAEKSSDL

-467 GLLTIEDTIKTFVE
+467 GLLTIEDTIKTFVD
-481 RYSHYD
+481 RYSHYN

-503 NAVITEKNEDLRS
+503 NAVITEKNADLHS

-521 EASLDDQKLV
+521 EANLDDQKLV

-542 MENDLLIQYPKEMKI
+542 MGNDLLIQYPKEMKI
-557 FQEDLI
+557 FQEDLM

-577 IQTEILSLNA
+577 IQTEILSLNP

-593 HQQIDISNLKLGN
+593 HQQIDISNLKIGN

-614 LSVTRENKTKR
+614 FGVTRENKTKK
-625 INLENLASAQTVE
+625 INLENLASAQTVD

-648 YFSRVEFERISSIFW
+648 YFSRIDFERISSSFW
-663 ANHASEIKS
+663 SNHASEIKS
-672 QFEAIISGDLGLE
+672 HFERIISGDLGLE

-690 KLSQLI
+690 KHSQLI

-731 KVNTSGLKKTY
+731 KVNASGLKKTY
-742 NDLFKSKMTEFAGNI
+742 NDLFKSKMTEFAGSI
-757 CSEHEKAFKMWLFNL
+757 CSEHEKAFKIWLVNL

-784 PELSALNAKIQ
+784 PELSALNTKIQ
-795 RTKNE
+795 RTRNE

-812 NYTNQIKRMITWK
+812 NYTNQIKQMITWK

>member
-14 KVTFSRYD
+14 TVTFSRYD

-29 TINSENNPNS
+29 AINSENNSNS

-55 YDILKA
+55 YDILKE
-61 IEYDYYVPDEKIE
+61 IENEYSIPDEKLE
-74 LIFEGPNDEKQQL
+74 LTFEGPNDEKQQL

-93 ECFSKIILSSSTSY
+93 ERFSNIILSSSTSY

-130 KNIGESNKEIETQ
+130 KNIGESNKEIEAQ

-212 RVVLTFHDDQVFYDG
+212 RVILTFHDDQVFYDG
-227 LNINDSFGKKVNDIL
+227 LNETDVFGKAINDIL
-242 NTSFDSIISKLSKI
+242 NDSFDSIISKI
-256 LETINNSTDKDVGD
+256 HAVLEVINDFADEGVGD
-270 IIEILVPFSKGI
+270 LIEILVPFSKGI
-282 LGDVGSKI
+282 LGDIGSKI

-303 SKHSDVL
+303 SQHSEVL
-310 ANAMAGMSNGLP
+310 TNAMAGMSNGLP

-339 KEKLLS
+339 KEKLIS

-354 MIVVNKAEAAAL
+354 MIVVNKAEAADL
-366 SSTNLKSDSFR
+366 SLTNFKRESFR
-377 DRIMRQ
+377 NKIMNQ
-383 AIPIELYAQG
+383 AVPRELYAQG
-393 IYYVSSILGLGSKLK
+393 IYYVSSILGLGAKLN

-449 NTVRATAEKSSDL
+449 STVRATAEKSSDL

-467 GLLTIEDTIKTFVE
+467 GLLTIEDTIKTFVD

-521 EASLDDQKLV
+521 KANLDDQKLV

-542 MENDLLIQYPKEMKI
+542 MENDLLIQYPKEMEI
-557 FQEDLI
+557 FQENLI

-571 LNRFND
+571 LKRFND

-614 LSVTRENKTKR
+614 LSVTRENKTKK

-648 YFSRVEFERISSIFW
+648 YFSRVEFERISSSFW

-696 LSYEEIDFTQ
+696 LSYEEIDFGQ

-720 FRLGDFTLKSS
+720 FRLGDFSLRSS
-731 KVNTSGLKKTY
+731 KVNASGLKSTF
-742 NDLFKSKMTEFAGNI
+742 NDLFKSKMTEFAGSI

>member
-14 KVTFSRYD
+14 TVTFSRYD
-22 LSSDNWV
+22 LSSESWI
-29 TINSENNPNS
+29 TINSENNSNS

-55 YDILKA
+55 YDILKE
-61 IEYDYYVPDEKIE
+61 IENEYAVPDEKLE

-87 EEALKD
+87 DEALKD
-93 ECFSKIILSSSTSY
+93 ERFSNIILSSSTNY

-130 KNIGESNKEIETQ
+130 KNIGESNKEIEAQ

-183 ETPVTAKIYKV
+183 EIPVTAKIYKV
-194 TASSYED
+194 TASLYED
-201 RAKISFVYKDE
+201 RAKISFIFKDD

-227 LNINDSFGKKVNDIL
+227 LNETDAFGKEINEILNDSF
-242 NTSFDSIISKLSKI
+242 DSTISKLHAV
-256 LETINNSTDKDVGD
+256 LEVINDFADEGVGD
-270 IIEILVPFSKGI
+270 LIEILVPFSKGI

-303 SKHSDVL
+303 SQHSEVL

-328 SSLDST
+328 SSLDSK

-339 KEKLLS
+339 KEKLIS
-345 VEGLDERFT
+345 VDGLDERFT
-354 MIVVNKAEAAAL
+354 MIVVNKAEAADL
-366 SSTNLKSDSFR
+366 SLANFKRDSFR
-377 DRIMRQ
+377 NKIMNQVVPR
-383 AIPIELYAQG
+383 ELYAQG

-408 GHLEGEFYSEQFD
+408 GHLEGGFYSEQFD

-467 GLLTIEDTIKTFVE
+467 GLLTIEDSIKTFVD

-503 NAVITEKNEDLRS
+503 NAVIAEKNEDLHS

-521 EASLDDQKLV
+521 EANLDDQKSV
-531 IVESLKSTSLS
+531 IVERLKSTSLS
-542 MENDLLIQYPKEMKI
+542 QKNDLLIKYPKEMKI
-557 FQEDLI
+557 FQERLM
-563 KQINKDDV
+563 KQIEKGDV
-571 LNRFND
+571 LNRYNE
-577 IQTEILSLNA
+577 IHKEILSLNP

-606 ISNEVSNY
+606 ISNEFSNY
-614 LSVTRENKTKR
+614 LSVTRENKTKK
-625 INLENLASAQTVE
+625 ITIENLASAQTVDC
-638 YFRNKFVEEL
+638 FRNQFVEEL
-648 YFSRVEFERISSIFW
+648 YLSRVEFERISSSFW

-690 KLSQLI
+690 KLSHLI
-696 LSYEEIDFTQ
+696 LSYEEINFGQ

-720 FRLGDFTLKSS
+720 FRLGDFTLRSS
-731 KVNTSGLKKTY
+731 KVNASGLKRTF
-742 NDLFKSKMTEFAGNI
+742 NDLFKSKMTEFAGSI

>member
-14 KVTFSRYD
+14 TVTFSRYD
-22 LSSDNWV
+22 LFSDNWV
-29 TINSENNPNS
+29 TINSDNNSNS

-50 FPFKV
+50 FSFKV
-55 YDILKA
+55 YDILKE
-61 IEYDYYVPDEKIE
+61 IENEYSIPDEKLE

-93 ECFSKIILSSSTSY
+93 ECFSKILLSSSTSY

-130 KNIGESNKEIETQ
+130 KNIGEINKEIETQ

-227 LNINDSFGKKVNDIL
+227 LNVTDAFGKEVNDIL
-242 NTSFDSIISKLSKI
+242 TDSFDSIISKLHAV
-256 LETINNSTDKDVGD
+256 LEAINDSTDKDIGD
-270 IIEILVPFSKGI
+270 LIEILVPFSKGI
-282 LGDVGSKI
+282 LGDIGSKI

-303 SKHSDVL
+303 SQHSEVL

-339 KEKLLS
+339 KEKLIS

-354 MIVVNKAEAAAL
+354 MIVVNKAEAADL
-366 SSTNLKSDSFR
+366 SLTNFKRESFR
-377 DRIMRQ
+377 NKIMNQ
-383 AIPIELYAQG
+383 AVPRELYAQG
-393 IYYVSSILGLGSKLK
+393 IYYVSSILGLGAKLN

-449 NTVRATAEKSSDL
+449 STVRETAEKSSDL

-467 GLLTIEDTIKTFVE
+467 GLLTIEDTIKTFVD
-481 RYSHYD
+481 RYSHYN

-503 NAVITEKNEDLRS
+503 NAVITEKNADLHS

-521 EASLDDQKLV
+521 EANLDDQKLV

-542 MENDLLIQYPKEMKI
+542 MGNDLLIQYPKEMKI
-557 FQEDLI
+557 FQERLM
-563 KQINKDDV
+563 KQIEKGNV
-571 LNRFND
+571 LDRYNE
-577 IQTEILSLNA
+577 IHKEILSLNP

-614 LSVTRENKTKR
+614 LSVTRENKTKK

-648 YFSRVEFERISSIFW
+648 YFSRIEFERISSSFW

-696 LSYEEIDFTQ
+696 LSYEEIDFGQ

-720 FRLGDFTLKSS
+720 FRLGDFTLRSS
-731 KVNTSGLKKTY
+731 KVNASGLKSTF
-742 NDLFKSKMTEFAGNI
+742 NDLFKSKMTEFAGSI

>member
-14 KVTFSRYD
+14 TVTFSRYD
-22 LSSDNWV
+22 LSSESWI
-29 TINSENNPNS
+29 TINSENNSNS

-55 YDILKA
+55 YDILKE
-61 IEYDYYVPDEKIE
+61 IENEYSVPDEKLEI
-74 LIFEGPNDEKQQL
+74 IFEGPNDEKQQL

-93 ECFSKIILSSSTSY
+93 ERFSNIILSSSTSY

-130 KNIGESNKEIETQ
+130 KNIGESNKEIEAQ

-194 TASSYED
+194 TASTYED
-201 RAKISFVYKDE
+201 RAKISFIFKDE
-212 RVVLTFHDDQVFYDG
+212 RVGLSFYDDQVFYDG
-227 LNINDSFGKKVNDIL
+227 LNETDAFGKEINEIL
-242 NTSFDSIISKLSKI
+242 NESFDSIISKLHAV
-256 LETINNSTDKDVGD
+256 LEVINDFADEGVGD
-270 IIEILVPFSKGI
+270 LIEILVPFSKGI

-303 SKHSDVL
+303 SQHSEVL

-339 KEKLLS
+339 KEKLIS

-354 MIVVNKAEAAAL
+354 MIVVNKAEAADL
-366 SSTNLKSDSFR
+366 SLTNFKRDSFR
-377 DRIMRQ
+377 NKIMNQ
-383 AIPIELYAQG
+383 AVPRELYAQG
-393 IYYVSSILGLGSKLK
+393 IYYVSSILGLGAKLN

-467 GLLTIEDTIKTFVE
+467 GLLTIEDSIKTFVD

-496 DKLLLKT
+496 DKLLLRT

-521 EASLDDQKLV
+521 EANLDGQKSV
-531 IVESLKSTSLS
+531 IVERLKSTSLS
-542 MENDLLIQYPKEMKI
+542 QKNDLLIKYPKEMKI
-557 FQEDLI
+557 FQERLM
-563 KQINKDDV
+563 KQIEKGDV
-571 LNRFND
+571 LDRYNE
-577 IQTEILSLNA
+577 IHKEILSLNP

-606 ISNEVSNY
+606 ISNEFSNY
-614 LSVTRENKTKR
+614 LSVTRENKTKK
-625 INLENLASAQTVE
+625 INLENLASAQTVD

-648 YFSRVEFERISSIFW
+648 YFSRIEFERISSSFW
-663 ANHASEIKS
+663 SNHASEIKS
-672 QFEAIISGDLGLE
+672 HFERIISGDLGLE

-731 KVNTSGLKKTY
+731 KVNASGLKRTY
-742 NDLFKSKMTEFAGNI
+742 NDLFKSKMTEFAGSI
-757 CSEHEKAFKMWLFNL
+757 CSEHEKAFKIWLVNL

-795 RTKNE
+795 RTRNE

>member
-14 KVTFSRYD
+14 TVTFSRYD

-29 TINSENNPNS
+29 AINSENNSNS

-55 YDILKA
+55 YDILKE
-61 IEYDYYVPDEKIE
+61 IENEYSIPDEKLE
-74 LIFEGPNDEKQQL
+74 LTFEGPNDEKQQL

-93 ECFSKIILSSSTSY
+93 EQFSNIILSSSTSY
-107 LENARDVLPEINRIF
+107 LENARDVLPEVNRIF

-130 KNIGESNKEIETQ
+130 KNIGESNKEIEAQ

-212 RVVLTFHDDQVFYDG
+212 RVILTFHDDQVFYDG
-227 LNINDSFGKKVNDIL
+227 LNETDVFGKAINDIL
-242 NTSFDSIISKLSKI
+242 NDSFDSIISKI
-256 LETINNSTDKDVGD
+256 HAVLEVINDFADEGVGD
-270 IIEILVPFSKGI
+270 LIEILVPFSKGI
-282 LGDVGSKI
+282 LGDIGSKI

-303 SKHSDVL
+303 SQHSEVL

-339 KEKLLS
+339 KEKLIS

-354 MIVVNKAEAAAL
+354 MIVVNKAEAADL
-366 SSTNLKSDSFR
+366 SLTNFKRESFR
-377 DRIMRQ
+377 NKIMNQ
-383 AIPIELYAQG
+383 AVPRELYAQG
-393 IYYVSSILGLGSKLK
+393 IYYVSSILGLGAKLN

-449 NTVRATAEKSSDL
+449 STVRATAEKSSDL

-467 GLLTIEDTIKTFVE
+467 GLLTIEDTIKTFVN

-503 NAVITEKNEDLRS
+503 NVVIAEKNEDLHS

-521 EASLDDQKLV
+521 ETNLDDQKFV

-542 MENDLLIQYPKEMKI
+542 MKNDLLIQYPKEMKI

-563 KQINKDDV
+563 KQIDKEDV
-571 LNRFND
+571 LKRFND

-614 LSVTRENKTKR
+614 LSITRENKTKK
-625 INLENLASAQTVE
+625 INLEKLASAQTVE

-648 YFSRVEFERISSIFW
+648 YLSRVDFERISSSFW
-663 ANHASEIKS
+663 ANHAFEIKS

-696 LSYEEIDFTQ
+696 LSYEEIDFGQ

-720 FRLGDFTLKSS
+720 FRLGDFSLRSS
-731 KVNTSGLKKTY
+731 KVNASGLRSTF
-742 NDLFKSKMTEFAGNI
+742 NDLFKSKMTEFAGSI

>member
-14 KVTFSRYD
+14 TVTFSRYD
-22 LSSDNWV
+22 LSSESWI
-29 TINSENNPNS
+29 TINSENNSNS

-55 YDILKA
+55 YDILKE
-61 IEYDYYVPDEKIE
+61 IENEYAVPDEKLE

-87 EEALKD
+87 DEALKD
-93 ECFSKIILSSSTSY
+93 ERFSNIILSSSTNY

-130 KNIGESNKEIETQ
+130 KNIGESNKEIEAQ

-183 ETPVTAKIYKV
+183 EIPVTAKIYKV
-194 TASSYED
+194 TASLYED
-201 RAKISFVYKDE
+201 RAKISFIFKDD

-227 LNINDSFGKKVNDIL
+227 LNETDAFGKEINEIL
-242 NTSFDSIISKLSKI
+242 NDSFDSIISKLHAV
-256 LETINNSTDKDVGD
+256 LEVINDFADEGVGD
-270 IIEILVPFSKGI
+270 LIEILVPFSKGI

-303 SKHSDVL
+303 SQHSEVL

-328 SSLDST
+328 SSLDSK

-339 KEKLLS
+339 KEKLIS
-345 VEGLDERFT
+345 VDGLDERFT
-354 MIVVNKAEAAAL
+354 MIVVNKAEAADL
-366 SSTNLKSDSFR
+366 SLANFKRDSFR
-377 DRIMRQ
+377 NKIMNQVVPR
-383 AIPIELYAQG
+383 ELYAQG

-408 GHLEGEFYSEQFD
+408 GHLEGGFYSEQFD

-449 NTVRATAEKSSDL
+449 STVRATAEKSSDL

-467 GLLTIEDTIKTFVE
+467 GLLTIEDSIKTFVD

-496 DKLLLKT
+496 DKLLLRT

-521 EASLDDQKLV
+521 EANLDGQKSV
-531 IVESLKSTSLS
+531 IVERLKSTSLS
-542 MENDLLIQYPKEMKI
+542 QKNDLLIKYPKEMKI
-557 FQEDLI
+557 FQERLM
-563 KQINKDDV
+563 KQIEKGDV
-571 LNRFND
+571 LDRYNE
-577 IQTEILSLNA
+577 IHKEILSLNP

-614 LSVTRENKTKR
+614 FGVTRENKTKK
-625 INLENLASAQTVE
+625 INLENLASAQTVD
-638 YFRNKFVEEL
+638 YFRNQFVEEL
-648 YFSRVEFERISSIFW
+648 YLSRVEFERISSSFW
-663 ANHASEIKS
+663 SNHASEIKS
-672 QFEAIISGDLGLE
+672 HFERIISGDMGLE

-690 KLSQLI
+690 KLSHLI

-720 FRLGDFTLKSS
+720 FRLGDFTLRSS
-731 KVNTSGLKKTY
+731 KVNASGLKKTY
-742 NDLFKSKMTEFAGNI
+742 NDLFKSKMTEFAGSI
-757 CSEHEKAFKMWLFNL
+757 CSEHEKAFKIWLVNL

-784 PELSALNAKIQ
+784 PELSALNTKIQ
-795 RTKNE
+795 KTRNE

-812 NYTNQIKRMITWK
+812 NYTNQIKQMITWK

>member
-14 KVTFSRYD
+14 TVTFSRYD
-22 LSSDNWV
+22 LSSESWI
-29 TINSENNPNS
+29 TINSENNSNS

-55 YDILKA
+55 YDILKE
-61 IEYDYYVPDEKIE
+61 IENEYSVPDEKLEI
-74 LIFEGPNDEKQQL
+74 IFEGPNDEKQQL

-93 ECFSKIILSSSTSY
+93 ERFSNIILSSSTSY

-130 KNIGESNKEIETQ
+130 KNIGESNKEIEAQ

-194 TASSYED
+194 TASTYED
-201 RAKISFVYKDE
+201 RAKISFIFKDE
-212 RVVLTFHDDQVFYDG
+212 RVGLSFYDDQVFYDG
-227 LNINDSFGKKVNDIL
+227 LNETDAFGKEINEIL
-242 NTSFDSIISKLSKI
+242 NESFDSIISKLHAV
-256 LETINNSTDKDVGD
+256 LEVINDFADEGVGD
-270 IIEILVPFSKGI
+270 LIEILVPFSKGI

-303 SKHSDVL
+303 SQHSEVL

-339 KEKLLS
+339 KEKLIS

-354 MIVVNKAEAAAL
+354 MIVVNKAEAADL
-366 SSTNLKSDSFR
+366 SLTNFKRDSFR
-377 DRIMRQ
+377 NKIMNQ
-383 AIPIELYAQG
+383 AVPRELYAQG
-393 IYYVSSILGLGSKLK
+393 IYYVSSILGLGAKLN

-467 GLLTIEDTIKTFVE
+467 GLLTIEDSIKTFVD

-496 DKLLLKT
+496 DKLLLRT

-521 EASLDDQKLV
+521 EANLDGQKSV
-531 IVESLKSTSLS
+531 IVERLKSTSLS
-542 MENDLLIQYPKEMKI
+542 QKNDLLIKYPKEMKI
-557 FQEDLI
+557 FQERLM
-563 KQINKDDV
+563 KQIEKGDV
-571 LNRFND
+571 LDRYNE
-577 IQTEILSLNA
+577 IHKEILSLNP

-614 LSVTRENKTKR
+614 FSVTRENKTKK
-625 INLENLASAQTVE
+625 INLENLASAQTVD

-648 YFSRVEFERISSIFW
+648 YFSRIEFERISSSFW
-663 ANHASEIKS
+663 SNHASEIKS
-672 QFEAIISGDLGLE
+672 HFERIISGDLGLE

-731 KVNTSGLKKTY
+731 KVNASGLKRTY
-742 NDLFKSKMTEFAGNI
+742 NDLFKSKMTEFAGSI
-757 CSEHEKAFKMWLFNL
+757 CSEHEKAFKIWLVNL

-784 PELSALNAKIQ
+784 PELSALKTKIQ
-795 RTKNE
+795 RTRNE

-812 NYTNQIKRMITWK
+812 NYTNQIKQMITWK

>member
-14 KVTFSRYD
+14 TVTFSRYD
-22 LSSDNWV
+22 LSSESWI
-29 TINSENNPNS
+29 TINSENNSNS

-55 YDILKA
+55 YDILKE
-61 IEYDYYVPDEKIE
+61 IENEYSVPDEKLEI
-74 LIFEGPNDEKQQL
+74 IFEGPNDEKQQL

-93 ECFSKIILSSSTSY
+93 ERFSNIILSSSTSN

-130 KNIGESNKEIETQ
+130 KNIGESNKEIEAQ

-194 TASSYED
+194 TASTYED
-201 RAKISFVYKDE
+201 RAKISFIFKDE
-212 RVVLTFHDDQVFYDG
+212 RVGLSFYDDQVFYDG
-227 LNINDSFGKKVNDIL
+227 LNETDAFGKEINEIL
-242 NTSFDSIISKLSKI
+242 NESFDSIISKLHAV
-256 LETINNSTDKDVGD
+256 LEVINDFADEGVGD
-270 IIEILVPFSKGI
+270 LIEILVPFSKGI

-303 SKHSDVL
+303 SQHSEVL

-339 KEKLLS
+339 KEKLIS

-354 MIVVNKAEAAAL
+354 MIVVNKAEAADL
-366 SSTNLKSDSFR
+366 SLTNFKRDSFR
-377 DRIMRQ
+377 NKIMNQ
-383 AIPIELYAQG
+383 AVPRELYAQG
-393 IYYVSSILGLGSKLK
+393 IYYVSSILGLGAKLN

-467 GLLTIEDTIKTFVE
+467 GLLTIEDSIKTFVD

-496 DKLLLKT
+496 DKLLLRT

-521 EASLDDQKLV
+521 EANLDGQKSV
-531 IVESLKSTSLS
+531 IVERLKSTSLS
-542 MENDLLIQYPKEMKI
+542 QKNDLLIKYPKEMKI
-557 FQEDLI
+557 FQERLM
-563 KQINKDDV
+563 KQIEKGDV
-571 LNRFND
+571 LDRYNE
-577 IQTEILSLNA
+577 IHKEILSLNP

-625 INLENLASAQTVE
+625 INLENLASAQTVD

-648 YFSRVEFERISSIFW
+648 YFSRIEFERISSSFW

-672 QFEAIISGDLGLE
+672 HFERVISGDMGLE

-731 KVNTSGLKKTY
+731 KVNASGLKKTY
-742 NDLFKSKMTEFAGNI
+742 NDLFKSKMTEFAGSI

-812 NYTNQIKRMITWK
+812 NYTNQIKQMITWK

>member
-303 SKHSDVL
+303 RHHSEVL

-503 NAVITEKNEDLRS
+503 NAVITDKNEDLRS

-542 MENDLLIQYPKEMKI
+542 MKNDLLIQYPKEMKI

-696 LSYEEIDFTQ
+696 LSYEEIDFGQ

-720 FRLGDFTLKSS
+720 FRLGDFSLRSS
-731 KVNTSGLKKTY
+731 KVNASGLRSTF
-742 NDLFKSKMTEFAGNI
+742 NDLFKSKMTEFAGSI

>member
-14 KVTFSRYD
+14 TVTFSRYD
-22 LSSDNWV
+22 LSSESWI
-29 TINSENNPNS
+29 TINSENNSNS

-55 YDILKA
+55 YDILKE
-61 IEYDYYVPDEKIE
+61 IENEYAVPDEKLE

-87 EEALKD
+87 DEALKD
-93 ECFSKIILSSSTSY
+93 ERFSNIILSSSTNY

-130 KNIGESNKEIETQ
+130 KNIGESNKEIEAQ

-194 TASSYED
+194 TASTYED
-201 RAKISFVYKDE
+201 RAKISFIFKDE
-212 RVVLTFHDDQVFYDG
+212 RVGLSFYDDQVFYDG
-227 LNINDSFGKKVNDIL
+227 LNETDAFGKEINEIL
-242 NTSFDSIISKLSKI
+242 NESFDSIISKLHAV
-256 LETINNSTDKDVGD
+256 LEVINDFADEGVGD
-270 IIEILVPFSKGI
+270 LIEILVPFSKGI

-303 SKHSDVL
+303 SQHSEVL

-339 KEKLLS
+339 KEKLIS

-354 MIVVNKAEAAAL
+354 MIVVNKAEAADL
-366 SSTNLKSDSFR
+366 SLTNFKRDSFR
-377 DRIMRQ
+377 NKIMNQ
-383 AIPIELYAQG
+383 AVPRELYAQG
-393 IYYVSSILGLGSKLK
+393 IYYVSSILGLGAKLN

-467 GLLTIEDTIKTFVE
+467 GLLTIEDSIKTFVD

-496 DKLLLKT
+496 DKLLLRT

-521 EASLDDQKLV
+521 EANLDGQKSV
-531 IVESLKSTSLS
+531 IVERLKSTSLS
-542 MENDLLIQYPKEMKI
+542 QKNDLLIKYPKEMKI
-557 FQEDLI
+557 FQERLM
-563 KQINKDDV
+563 KQIEKGDV
-571 LNRFND
+571 LNRYNE
-577 IQTEILSLNA
+577 IHKEILSLNP

-606 ISNEVSNY
+606 ISNEFSNY
-614 LSVTRENKTKR
+614 LSVTRENKTKK
-625 INLENLASAQTVE
+625 ITIENLASAQTVDC
-638 YFRNKFVEEL
+638 FRNQFVEEL
-648 YFSRVEFERISSIFW
+648 YLSRVEFERISSSFW

-690 KLSQLI
+690 KLSHLI
-696 LSYEEIDFTQ
+696 LSYEEINFGQ

-720 FRLGDFTLKSS
+720 FRLGDFTLRSS
-731 KVNTSGLKKTY
+731 KVNASGLKRTF
-742 NDLFKSKMTEFAGNI
+742 NDLFKSKMTEFAGSI

>member
-14 KVTFSRYD
+14 TVTFCRYD
-22 LSSDNWV
+22 LSSESWI
-29 TINSENNPNS
+29 TINSENNSNS

-55 YDILKA
+55 YDILKE
-61 IEYDYYVPDEKIE
+61 IENEYSVPDEKLE

-87 EEALKD
+87 DEALKD
-93 ECFSKIILSSSTSY
+93 ERFSNIILSSSTNY

-130 KNIGESNKEIETQ
+130 KNIGESNKEIEAQ

-183 ETPVTAKIYKV
+183 EIPVTAKIYKV
-194 TASSYED
+194 TASLYED
-201 RAKISFVYKDE
+201 RAKISFIFKDD

-227 LNINDSFGKKVNDIL
+227 LNETDAFGKEINEIL
-242 NTSFDSIISKLSKI
+242 NDSFDSIISKLHAV
-256 LETINNSTDKDVGD
+256 LEVINDFADEGVGD
-270 IIEILVPFSKGI
+270 LIEILVPFSKGI

-303 SKHSDVL
+303 SQHSEVL

-328 SSLDST
+328 SSLDSK

-339 KEKLLS
+339 KEKLIS
-345 VEGLDERFT
+345 VDGLDERFT
-354 MIVVNKAEAAAL
+354 MIVVNKAEAADL
-366 SSTNLKSDSFR
+366 SLANFKRDSFR
-377 DRIMRQ
+377 NKIMNQVVPR
-383 AIPIELYAQG
+383 ELYAQG

-408 GHLEGEFYSEQFD
+408 GHLEGGFYSEQFD

-467 GLLTIEDTIKTFVE
+467 GLLTIEDSIKTFVD

-503 NAVITEKNEDLRS
+503 NAVIAEKNEDLHS

-521 EASLDDQKLV
+521 EANLDDQKSV
-531 IVESLKSTSLS
+531 IVERLKSTSLS
-542 MENDLLIQYPKEMKI
+542 QKNDLLIKYPKEMKI
-557 FQEDLI
+557 FQERLM
-563 KQINKDDV
+563 KQIEKGDV
-571 LNRFND
+571 LNRYNE
-577 IQTEILSLNA
+577 IHKEILSLNP

-606 ISNEVSNY
+606 ISNEFSNY
-614 LSVTRENKTKR
+614 LSVTRENKTKK
-625 INLENLASAQTVE
+625 ITIENLASAQTVDC
-638 YFRNKFVEEL
+638 FRNQFVEEL
-648 YFSRVEFERISSIFW
+648 YLSRVEFERISSSFW

-690 KLSQLI
+690 KLSHLI
-696 LSYEEIDFTQ
+696 LSYEEINFGQ

-720 FRLGDFTLKSS
+720 FRLGDFTLRSS
-731 KVNTSGLKKTY
+731 KVNASGLKRTF
-742 NDLFKSKMTEFAGNI
+742 NDLFKSKMTEFAGSI

>member
-1 MNKIKVVSNPYEK
+1 ME
-14 KVTFSRYD
+14 
-22 LSSDNWV
+22 
-29 TINSENNPNS
+29 
-39 KLVSA
+39 
-44 VFQRGF
+44 
-50 FPFKV
+50 
-55 YDILKA
+55 
-61 IEYDYYVPDEKIE
+61 
-74 LIFEGPNDEKQQL
+74 
-87 EEALKD
+87 
-93 ECFSKIILSSSTSY
+93 
-107 LENARDVLPEINRIF
+107 
-122 RNLEPLII
+122 
-130 KNIGESNKEIETQ
+130 
-143 LKRFSDASGD
+143 
-153 TVPIC
+153 
-158 VLGTYSAGKSTFIN
+158 
-172 ALIGQELLPSA
+172 
-183 ETPVTAKIYKV
+183 
-194 TASSYED
+194 
-201 RAKISFVYKDE
+201 
-212 RVVLTFHDDQVFYDG
+212 
-227 LNINDSFGKKVNDIL
+227 
-242 NTSFDSIISKLSKI
+242 
-256 LETINNSTDKDVGD
+256 
-270 IIEILVPFSKGI
+270 
-282 LGDVGSKI
+282 
-290 TIFDTPGSNSSTN
+290 
-303 SKHSDVL
+303 
-310 ANAMAGMSNGLP
+310 GMSNGLP

-339 KEKLLS
+339 KERLIS

-354 MIVVNKAEAAAL
+354 MIVVNKAEAADL
-366 SSTNLKSDSFR
+366 SLTNFKRESFR
-377 DRIMRQ
+377 NKIMNQ
-383 AIPIELYAQG
+383 AVPRELYAQG
-393 IYYVSSILGLGSKLK
+393 IYYVSSILGLGAKLK

-449 NTVRATAEKSSDL
+449 STVRATAEKSSDL

-467 GLLTIEDTIKTFVE
+467 GLLTIEDTIKTFVD

-516 REAEL
+516 RETEL

-563 KQINKDDV
+563 KQINKDNV

-614 LSVTRENKTKR
+614 FSISRENKTKK

-648 YFSRVEFERISSIFW
+648 YFSRVEFERISSSFW

-672 QFEAIISGDLGLE
+672 QFEAIISGDLELE

-696 LSYEEIDFTQ
+696 LSYEEIDFGQ

-720 FRLGDFTLKSS
+720 FRLGDFTLRSS
-731 KVNTSGLKKTY
+731 KVNASGLKRTF
-742 NDLFKSKMTEFAGNI
+742 NDLFKSKMTEFAGSI

-812 NYTNQIKRMITWK
+812 NYTNQIKQMITWK

>member
-242 NTSFDSIISKLSKI
+242 NTSYDSIISKLSKI

-303 SKHSDVL
+303 RHHSEVL

-696 LSYEEIDFTQ
+696 LSYEEIDFGQ

-720 FRLGDFTLKSS
+720 FRLGDFSLRSS
-731 KVNTSGLKKTY
+731 KVNASGLRSTF
-742 NDLFKSKMTEFAGNI
+742 NDLFKSKMTEFAGSI

>member
-14 KVTFSRYD
+14 TVTFSRYD

-29 TINSENNPNS
+29 AINSENNSNS

-55 YDILKA
+55 YDILKE
-61 IEYDYYVPDEKIE
+61 IENEYSIPDEKLE
-74 LIFEGPNDEKQQL
+74 LTFEGPNDEKQQL

-93 ECFSKIILSSSTSY
+93 EQFSNIILSSSTSY
-107 LENARDVLPEINRIF
+107 LENARDVLPEVNRIF

-130 KNIGESNKEIETQ
+130 KNIGESNKEIEAQ

-212 RVVLTFHDDQVFYDG
+212 RVILTFHDDQVFYDG
-227 LNINDSFGKKVNDIL
+227 LNETDVFGKELNEILNDSFE
-242 NTSFDSIISKLSKI
+242 SIVSKI
-256 LETINNSTDKDVGD
+256 HAVLEVINDFADEGVGD
-270 IIEILVPFSKGI
+270 LIEILVPFSKGI
-282 LGDVGSKI
+282 LGDIGSKI

-303 SKHSDVL
+303 SQHSEVL

-339 KEKLLS
+339 KEKLIS

-354 MIVVNKAEAAAL
+354 MIVVNKAEAADL
-366 SSTNLKSDSFR
+366 SLTNFKRESFR
-377 DRIMRQ
+377 NKIMNQ
-383 AIPIELYAQG
+383 AVPRELYAQG
-393 IYYVSSILGLGSKLK
+393 IYYVSSILGLGAKLN

-449 NTVRATAEKSSDL
+449 STVRATAEKSSDL

-467 GLLTIEDTIKTFVE
+467 GLLTIEDTIKTFVN

-503 NAVITEKNEDLRS
+503 NVVIAEKNEDLHS

-521 EASLDDQKLV
+521 EANLDDQKFV

-542 MENDLLIQYPKEMKI
+542 MKNDLLIQYPKEMKI
-557 FQEDLI
+557 FQENLI

-571 LNRFND
+571 LKRFND

-614 LSVTRENKTKR
+614 FSISRENKTKK

-648 YFSRVEFERISSIFW
+648 YFSRIEFERISSSFW

-696 LSYEEIDFTQ
+696 LSYEEIDFGQ

-720 FRLGDFTLKSS
+720 FRLGDFSLRSS
-731 KVNTSGLKKTY
+731 KVNAAGLKSTF
-742 NDLFKSKMTEFAGNI
+742 NDLFKSKMTEFAGSI

>member
-14 KVTFSRYD
+14 TVTFCRYD
-22 LSSDNWV
+22 LSSESWI
-29 TINSENNPNS
+29 TINSENNSNS

-55 YDILKA
+55 YDILKE
-61 IEYDYYVPDEKIE
+61 IENEYSVPDEKLE

-93 ECFSKIILSSSTSY
+93 ERFSNIILSSSTSY

-130 KNIGESNKEIETQ
+130 KNIGESNKEIEAQ

-194 TASSYED
+194 TASTYED
-201 RAKISFVYKDE
+201 RAKISFVFKDE
-212 RVVLTFHDDQVFYDG
+212 RVVLSFYDDQVFYDG
-227 LNINDSFGKKVNDIL
+227 LNETEAFGKEINEIL
-242 NTSFDSIISKLSKI
+242 NESFDSIISKLHTV
-256 LETINNSTDKDVGD
+256 LEVINDFADAGVGD
-270 IIEILVPFSKGI
+270 LIEILVPFSKGI

-303 SKHSDVL
+303 SKHSEVL

-339 KEKLLS
+339 KEKLIS

-354 MIVVNKAEAAAL
+354 MIVVNKAEAADL
-366 SSTNLKSDSFR
+366 SLTNFKRDSFR
-377 DRIMRQ
+377 NKIMNQ
-383 AIPIELYAQG
+383 AVPRELYAQG
-393 IYYVSSILGLGSKLK
+393 IYYVSSILGLGAKLN

-467 GLLTIEDTIKTFVE
+467 GLLTIEDSIKTFVD

-696 LSYEEIDFTQ
+696 LSYEEIDFGQ

-720 FRLGDFTLKSS
+720 FRLGDFSLRSS
-731 KVNTSGLKKTY
+731 KVNASGLRSTF
-742 NDLFKSKMTEFAGNI
+742 NDLFKSKMTEFAGSI